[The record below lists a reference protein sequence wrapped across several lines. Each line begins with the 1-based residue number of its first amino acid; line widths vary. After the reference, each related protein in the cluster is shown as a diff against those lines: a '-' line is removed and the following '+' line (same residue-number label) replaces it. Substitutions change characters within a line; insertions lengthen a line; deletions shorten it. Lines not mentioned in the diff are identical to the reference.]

1 MLKKLLTYSVVLTTM
16 VWSVGLMAMPVSV
29 GAAVSGDLV
38 KRASSSAVY
47 YLGADSKLHVFFS
60 AADYY
65 TWYSDFSGVKTI
77 SETEFS
83 SYGLPGEN
91 VFPRPGVKLVQAV
104 EGQPWH
110 TYNANVYALSGD
122 GITRKIASAAVAAAI
137 FGANWETQIIP
148 VDITIFSQFAT
159 GADINSAS
167 DYDKASEMN
176 NASSINDVKN
186 LGNGNVS
193 TGTSLTVSL
202 ASDTPASG
210 IVVGNTINNKF
221 TKVNLTASADGDIVI
236 DSLVVRRGGT
246 VASDG
251 AFSTLEILDGATM
264 MRIGDTKTINST
276 HMATF
281 NEDIKIPAGTTK
293 SIYLAG
299 NMGSLATKAGEIP
312 SLDLYSVTLTGN
324 AAVIGSLPIV
334 GNYQNLNGTIT
345 VGALTVANGT
355 NNPSASTQ
363 KIGTTKYI
371 VSGIK
376 LTANSVEDFKV
387 SSLTFNEG
395 GTAGDADVANL
406 QLLADDVVVATVANP
421 TSKNVV
427 FNLSASPVLVAK
439 GKSVQFDVRLD
450 IADGSARTIRFD
462 VKDES
467 DVVAKGQLYGSEVK
481 ASAGTGAT
489 ADADPFWTAP
499 ITTVSTG
506 TLRIGPATLSAA
518 NVPNSSTQVVLG
530 KFEFEAKGE
539 PSVITSL
546 PIAFTVTTS
555 SGNLSTDS
563 TVDLTNVTLY
573 DENGLIVAG
582 PIDPVSKGTPG
593 NNAKELLVATS
604 TDTLT
609 VPVGVH
615 TYTVKGDLDSDF
627 GSNDTIVARI
637 NPGQVTDKGDT
648 TAVTIS
654 ATPTT
659 DQSSATMT
667 VQSAQ
672 LSVSVLNTPVASQI
686 VAGTKNLEFANIS
699 LGTQSSGED
708 IKVTTI
714 KVAIHTTGAAYPAQ
728 VSNWSIYDGATK
740 LAVTSD
746 PDSNL
751 SSTAAAAST
760 STFTL
765 STPLVLTKGT
775 SKTLTVKGD
784 VAASATSG
792 SIKAGM
798 ADSVGADNISAKGNG
813 SGTDAS
819 ITMSVSDG
827 QAMTLNSVGTLTLT
841 LDTSSPKT
849 GLMPGA
855 PSSGLTFAV
864 WNASAQYEAVNIEKI
879 YLTATAANSG
889 GWDQIAKVYIYDG
902 STMLASVAPTS
913 SDGTAK
919 TVLIDVTNSPIQIPK
934 DSSKK
939 LTIKVDTTA
948 ADAQNGSTGTSGQGL
963 AMTIT
968 AAGDVTAKGAQ
979 SGTTVSSITLT
990 GIASN
995 TQYLYRTVPTIATND
1010 LLSSGKV
1017 SSGTLDSGTAVG
1029 KDLYAFS
1036 VTAGSTGDLALYD
1049 VSFYVATNT
1058 ATITNMVIS
1067 DGTNNVAY
1075 QPTGG
1080 DIAGFFQTQDVG
1092 TDAWNGATRFVFV
1105 SDFTAPA
1112 SSTAATVVPYTIAAN
1127 TTKTFT
1133 LRGDVACVTVGGSV
1147 CSGASGSGS
1156 LSVQLMGN
1164 TAAPATYPV
1173 AIYTLSKNIGQLYS
1187 NSFIWSDLTATHNAG
1202 ISDPTATTSSQW
1214 TNGAYVALT
1223 NGGKLQATSTA
1234 VTFSK

>member
-1 MLKKLLTYSVVLTTM
+1 MLKKLLTYSVVVTTM
-16 VWSVGLMAMPVSV
+16 VWSIGLLAMPVSV

-47 YLGADSKLHVFFS
+47 YLGADSKLHAFFS
-60 AADYY
+60 AADYF
-65 TWYSDFSGVKTI
+65 TWYPDFSGVKTI

-110 TYNANVYALSGD
+110 VYNANVYALSGN
-122 GITRKIASAAVAAAI
+122 GVTHKIASAAVAAAI
-137 FGANWETQIIP
+137 FGADWEKQIIP
-148 VDITIFSQFAT
+148 IDITIFSQFAS
-159 GADINSAS
+159 GADVNSAS
-167 DYDKASEMN
+167 DYDKASEMS
-176 NASSINDVKN
+176 NATSINDVKN
-186 LGNGNVS
+186 LGGGNVS

-210 IVVGNTINNKF
+210 IIVGNTINNKF
-221 TKVNLTASADGDIVI
+221 TKVNLTASADGDIII
-236 DSLVVRRGGT
+236 DSLVVTRGGT

-264 MRIGDTKTINST
+264 QRIGDTKTINSNHT
-276 HMATF
+276 ATF
-281 NEDIKIPAGTTK
+281 NEDIKVPAGTTK

-299 NMGSLATKAGEIP
+299 NMASLATKAGEIP
-312 SLDLYSVTLTGN
+312 SLNLTGVTLTGN

-371 VSGIK
+371 VSGVK

-395 GTAGDADVANL
+395 GTAGDADVANF
-406 QLLADDVVVATVANP
+406 QLLADDVVVASVAHP
-421 TSKNVV
+421 TNKNVV
-427 FNLSASPVLVAK
+427 FDLSANPVLIEK

-462 VKDES
+462 IKDES
-467 DVVAKGQLYGSEVK
+467 DVTAKGQLYGSEVK
-481 ASAGTGAT
+481 VSAGTGAT
-489 ADADPFWTAP
+489 ADADPFWTGP
-499 ITTVSTG
+499 VTTVSTG

-518 NVPNSSTQVVLG
+518 NVPNSSTQVTLG

-539 PSVITSL
+539 PSIVTSL
-546 PIAFTVTTS
+546 PIAFTITTS
-555 SGNLSTDS
+555 SGTLSNT
-563 TVDLTNVTLY
+563 TVDLTNVSVY
-573 DENGLIVAG
+573 DENGVIVAG
-582 PIDPVSKGTPG
+582 PIDPAIKT
-593 NNAKELLVATS
+593 NNASVMLAVATS
-604 TDTLT
+604 TDTIT
-609 VPVGVH
+609 VPVGLH
-615 TYTVKGDLDSDF
+615 NYTIKGDLSSNF

-648 TAVTIS
+648 TSVAIT
-654 ATPTT
+654 ATPST

-672 LSVSVLNTPVASQI
+672 LSVSVGNTPVGQNV
-686 VAGTKNLEFANIS
+686 VAGAKDFTFANFT

-708 IKVTTI
+708 IKVTTV
-714 KVAIHTTGAAYPAQ
+714 KVAVHSTGAASPSQISGFAL
-728 VSNWSIYDGATK
+728 YDGATK
-740 LAVTSD
+740 LSVTSD

-751 SSTAAAAST
+751 STTAAAAST

-765 STPLVLTKGT
+765 STPLVIAKGT
-775 SKTLTVKGD
+775 TKTLTVKGNI
-784 VAASATSG
+784 ASSATSG
-792 SIKAGM
+792 TLKVGM
-798 ADSVGADNISAKGNG
+798 SDSVGADNVSAKGNDSG
-813 SGTDAS
+813 SDAS
-819 ITMSVSDG
+819 ITMSTSDG
-827 QAMTLNSVGTLTLT
+827 SQMTLNGVGTLTLT

-864 WNASAQYEAVNIEKI
+864 WNASASYEDVNIEKI

-902 STMLASVAPTS
+902 NTMLASVAPTS
-913 SDGTAK
+913 SDGTNK
-919 TVLIDVTNSPIQIPK
+919 TVLVDVTNSPIQIPK

-939 LTIKVDTTA
+939 LTIKVDTAA
-948 ADAQNGSTGTSGQGL
+948 ADAQNGSVGSSGQGL
-963 AMTIT
+963 AITIN
-968 AAGDVTAKGAQ
+968 AAGDITAKGAQ
-979 SGTTVSSITLT
+979 SGSTVTSKTIT
-990 GIASN
+990 GISSN

-1017 SSGTLDSGTAVG
+1017 SSGILDSGTAVG

-1049 VSFYVATNT
+1049 VSFYIATNT
-1058 ATITNMVIS
+1058 ATITNLVLS

-1133 LRGDVACVTVGGSV
+1133 LRGDVACVTIGASV
-1147 CSGASGSGS
+1147 CSGSSGSGS
-1156 LSVQLMGN
+1156 ISVQLMGN
-1164 TAAPATYPV
+1164 TAAPATYPT

-1187 NSFIWSDLTATHNAG
+1187 NNLIWSDLTATHNSG
-1202 ISDPTATTSSQW
+1202 ISDSTATTSNQW
-1214 TNGAYVALT
+1214 TNGAYIALT